1 MNREALLKIS
11 AETRR
16 TSLNNMRIEDVF
28 FTGILREKAKVS
40 RLVDFDKTPVSLN
53 ENFGKLRGGATCFH
67 DSKENSLNPR

>member
-28 FTGILREKAKVS
+28 FTGILRQKAGIS
-40 RLVDFDKTPVSLN
+40 RLVDFDKTPV
-53 ENFGKLRGGATCFH
+53 KVDRLRGGATCFH
-67 DSKENSLNPR
+67 DSKENSLYPR

>member
-53 ENFGKLRGGATCFH
+53 ENFGKLRVII
-67 DSKENSLNPR
+67 SKLRGKL